1 MEINKA
7 TSGAGTAY
15 TSGALEFNQF
25 ICWICTTESLI
36 SVVFCRS
43 MFSYGQILVRLLKP
57 RPNLIPLAYIASTVR
72 NEDTRDYFLI
82 NLGKIL
88 VI

>member
-1 MEINKA
+1 MTYMLHIIHVFTDVVYDKD
-7 TSGAGTAY
+7 
-15 TSGALEFNQF
+15 
-25 ICWICTTESLI
+25 IIPSL
-36 SVVFCRS
+36 VK
-43 MFSYGQILVRLLKP
+43 ILVRLLKP